1 MQPTPAAVPLG
12 NQQRMSSLVGRMTVD
27 GHRGHC
33 WRTRCGMAALE
44 VVLITG
50 AIFPLAVLVF
60 IMLRQAMRLYH
71 SLIGNIIGSPIL

>member
-1 MQPTPAAVPLG
+1 
-12 NQQRMSSLVGRMTVD
+12 
-27 GHRGHC
+27 
-33 WRTRCGMAALE
+33 MAALE